1 MKQKSLFGRI
11 ALKKGLVSELQLERA
26 LRFQEEIRALG
37 LEKPLG
43 KILVADGILA
53 EGQVEVILRLQKI
66 NQRAQDARRFGRIAL
81 KNGFVDQDQLESAL
95 AVAQEEGFNRPLSMV
110 LQSQGALGARVARA
124 IEQALTDAQERE
136 KIPLDQRGVTGRLAK
151 ALDLED
157 EEDDQDEEHDW
168 VGDVGFAAVAF
179 REGLLQIPE
188 IERALAE
195 QLLHAEPRSLAEAL
209 VQRGVLRQEEV
220 VQVEESLA
228 LARQERLRVPGYEL
242 IDVLGYGVTSVVLQ
256 ARHTVLDREVA
267 VKLFRTEHILTTTPE
282 ALVEEARAV
291 AKVRHP
297 NVVELYEVGRVRR
310 RVFFVMELIRGP
322 TLLDVLRNEGALS
335 EKRALHLARDMA
347 NALGA
352 IHEAGLIHRD
362 VKPQNILLEVE
373 TGHAK
378 LTDLGLACEQTQPS
392 DDPSAESSEGNAIFG
407 SPYTMSPEQANGAR
421 TDARSD
427 LYGLGATLFYAL
439 TETPPYEGSDALTIM
454 LGHMTSPIPDPRE
467 RSPEVSEGMAELVM
481 RLLAKEPDERPN
493 SASEVLSSIEGLLAF

>member
-11 ALKKGLVSELQLERA
+11 ALKKGLVSEIQLERA

-53 EGQVEVILRLQKI
+53 EGQVEVILRLQGI

-81 KNGFVDQDQLESAL
+81 KNGFVDQDQLDAAL
-95 AVAQEEGFNRPLSMV
+95 TLAQEEGFNRPLSMV
-110 LQSQGALGARVARA
+110 LQAQGALGARVARA
-124 IEQALTDAQERE
+124 IEQALTEAKERE
-136 KIPLDQRGVTGRLAK
+136 SVPLDQRGVTGRLAK
-151 ALDLED
+151 TLDLED
-157 EEDDQDEEHDW
+157 DEDEDDEHDW
-168 VGDVGFAAVAF
+168 VSDFGFAAVAF

-195 QLLHAEPRSLAEAL
+195 QLLHAEPRSLSETL
-209 VQRGVLRQEEV
+209 VQRGVLRAEEV

-242 IDVLGYGVTSVVLQ
+242 LDVLGYGVTSVVLQ

-267 VKLFRTEHILTTTPE
+267 VKLFRTEHILATTPE

-310 RVFFVMELIRGP
+310 RVFFVMELVRGP
-322 TLLDVLRNEGALS
+322 TLLDMLRNEGALS
-335 EKRALHLARDMA
+335 EDKTLRLARDMVK
-347 NALGA
+347 ALDA

-362 VKPQNILLEVE
+362 VKPQNILLDEA
-373 TGHAK
+373 GGNFK
-378 LTDLGLACEQTQPS
+378 LTDLGLACEQGEAVDEDQ
-392 DDPSAESSEGNAIFG
+392 EGHAIYG

-421 TDARSD
+421 SDARSD

-439 TETPPYEGSDALTIM
+439 TETPPYEGQDTLTILM
-454 LGHMTSPIPDPRE
+454 GHMTAPIPDPRE
-467 RSPEVSEGMAELVM
+467 RGGGEISEGLAELVM
-481 RLLAKEPDERPN
+481 RLLAKDPDERPS
-493 SASEVLSSIEGLLAF
+493 SAREVLSAVEGLLAF

>member
-1 MKQKSLFGRI
+1 VKQKSLFGRI
-11 ALKKGLVSELQLERA
+11 ALKKGLVSEIQLERA

-53 EGQVEVILRLQKI
+53 EGQVQVILRLQAI

-81 KNGFVDQDQLESAL
+81 KNGFVDQDQLDAAL
-95 AVAQEEGFNRPLSMV
+95 ALAQEEGFNRPLAMV
-110 LQSQGALGARVARA
+110 LQAQGAMGARVARA
-124 IEQALTDAQERE
+124 IEQAMADAKERE
-136 KIPLDQRGVTGRLAK
+136 SVPIDERGVTGRLAK
-151 ALDLED
+151 TLDLED
-157 EEDDQDEEHDW
+157 DDEDEEHDW
-168 VGDVGFAAVAF
+168 VADFGFAAVAF

-195 QLLHAEPRSLAEAL
+195 QLLHTEPRSLAETL
-209 VQRGVLRQEEV
+209 VTRGVLRAEEV

-242 IDVLGYGVTSVVLQ
+242 LDVLGYGVTSVVLQ

-310 RVFFVMELIRGP
+310 RVFFVMELVRGP

-335 EKRALHLARDMA
+335 EAKTLRLAKDML
-347 NALGA
+347 NALNA

-362 VKPQNILLEVE
+362 VKPQNILLEE
-373 TGHAK
+373 ASGDAK
-378 LTDLGLACEQTQPS
+378 LTDLGLACEQGERS
-392 DDPSAESSEGNAIFG
+392 DEEEHAIYG
-407 SPYTMSPEQANGAR
+407 SPLTMSPEQANGGA

-439 TETPPYEGSDALTIM
+439 TETPPYEGNDTLTILM
-454 LGHMTSPIPDPRE
+454 GHMTSPIPDPRE
-467 RSPEVSEGMAELVM
+467 RATGISEGMAEFVM
-481 RLLAKEPDERPN
+481 RLLAKEPSDRPAT
-493 SASEVLSSIEGLLAF
+493 ASEALSAVEGLLAF